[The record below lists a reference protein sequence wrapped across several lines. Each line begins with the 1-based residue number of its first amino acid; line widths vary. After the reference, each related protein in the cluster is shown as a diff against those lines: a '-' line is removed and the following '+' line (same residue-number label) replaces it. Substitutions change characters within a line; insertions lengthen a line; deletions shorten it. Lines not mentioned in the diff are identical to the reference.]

1 MIFGS
6 QKYWVDPDL
15 VSERLDKL
23 KKEKKL
29 IKFLIQDNV
38 SDEGYWKSDFVPTL
52 FEHYTYTY
60 QMMKFLLDLMLTK
73 RKYNPQAKKKEYIL
87 DAKQYDYLRSHT
99 NLLKVLDLE
108 LKAKYNLSFT
118 IH

>member
-1 MIFGS
+1 MFFGS

-15 VSERLDKL
+15 VSERLQKL
-23 KKEKKL
+23 KKEKRL
-29 IKFLIQDNV
+29 IKYLIQDKA
-38 SDEGYWKSDFVPTL
+38 SDEDYWKWDFLPTL
-52 FEHYTYTY
+52 FEQYTYTY
-60 QMMKFLLDLMLTK
+60 QMMKFLLDLKLTK
-73 RKYNPQAKKKEYIL
+73 RKYNPQTKKKEYIL